1 MLKLTEEYPVS
12 INHPLLGAITLFIP
26 SGGIVVVEKEATK
39 AEPIYTIEY
48 DGYSGIEIP
57 SSLCEEIPD
66 VDYTTFEAPVMMRA
80 CSNWESDCPYQLS
93 VHLNQL
99 FAITRE
105 NEDYYYGEL
114 IEEDNGL
121 AIQDDIHRNGGW
133 IQKSLL
139 I

>member
-1 MLKLTEEYPVS
+1 MS

-26 SGGIVVVEKEATK
+26 SGGIVVIEEKATK
-39 AEPIYTIEY
+39 ADPIYTIEY

-66 VDYTTFEAPVMMRA
+66 TDYTIFEAPVMMKA

-114 IEEDNGL
+114 IEGENELVNQEDS
-121 AIQDDIHRNGGW
+121 QRNGGW

-139 I
+139 V